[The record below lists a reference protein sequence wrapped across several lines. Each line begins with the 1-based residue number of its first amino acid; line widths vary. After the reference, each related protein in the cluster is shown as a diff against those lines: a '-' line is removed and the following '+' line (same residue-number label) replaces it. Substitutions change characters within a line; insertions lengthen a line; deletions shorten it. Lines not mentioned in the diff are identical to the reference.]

1 MGKHIIITIGRQFGS
16 SGKLVATA
24 IGKKLSVPVY
34 DNELILKSAEAS
46 GFSEQFFKRSDE
58 KKRFFSLG
66 YSQNAINDEGLFKIQ
81 SSVIRKLAD
90 SGDAV
95 FVGRASDY
103 VLRDYKCLDVFVS
116 APVEVRRETVS
127 KRLNISL
134 EEADKL
140 ITKKDRARENWYN
153 FFTFGNW
160 GVASNYDLC
169 IDSSILGVDGT
180 ADFIIDYARC
190 MGIVEK

>member
-1 MGKHIIITIGRQFGS
+1 MEKHIIINIGRQFGS
-16 SGKLVATA
+16 SGKSVATA
-24 IGKKLSVPVY
+24 IGKSLSIPVY

-46 GFSEQFFKRSDE
+46 GFSEKFFARSDE
-58 KKRFFSLG
+58 KKRFFTLG

-103 VLRDYKCLDVFVS
+103 VLRDHKCLDVFVS
-116 APVEVRRETVS
+116 APLEVRRETVS
-127 KRLNISL
+127 KRLGISL

-180 ADFIIDYARC
+180 AEFIIDYARR
-190 MGIVEK
+190 MGVVER